1 MKVSSLI
8 KYLVRFLTLQTLLS
22 FFTIFYFN
30 NYLIPN
36 KDLTPNQKDF
46 TFRDQIYANLLE
58 DYQRFYS
65 FIDEKY
71 VQLNYIIVLFIFIFL
86 VFLYSTK
93 FYTYVNELSFSLDRN
108 YFDEY
113 FSIYLTWTTSL
124 ILFVTFFRLSNLISR
139 GYLLLYTFLIP
150 IVLIIF
156 RNSELISSL
165 FGRSVTN
172 EKYVTFNLKEDSIF
186 KDLRIMTFRKN
197 IENFYVKDINNSKN
211 IIKKIDSLNKKVNI
225 NLIVLNFDKVNKIDE
240 QLESYLINLNKK
252 ILIICKDEIEFNKL
266 FLSRQV
272 SLKDFQLIYFNNDIQ
287 YGSKYILKRI
297 LDINLSLLLLLFL
310 SPVFLYLYLYIFF
323 LDKTPVVIKQNRVG
337 LHGKQFKMYKF
348 RTMKN
353 DAHKERVNLK
363 KLSSKS
369 GPLFKISNDP
379 RLINGTKSLRNYS
392 LDELPQLFN
401 ILKGDMSL
409 VGPRPLFE
417 EDTQHFNENYMRRLN
432 VLPGLTGLLQIN
444 DRNTDEFST
453 WYKFDMEYI
462 ENWSL
467 ILDLKIIFKT
477 PFALFKSK
485 TKGE

>member
-1 MKVSSLI
+1 MKISSLF
-8 KYLVRFLTLQTLLS
+8 KYLIRFLTLQTLLS
-22 FFTIFYFN
+22 YLTIFYFN
-30 NYLIPN
+30 NYLIPR
-36 KDLTPNQKDF
+36 KDLTPNLEGF
-46 TFRDQIYANLLE
+46 TFRDQINANLYE
-58 DYQRFYS
+58 DYQRFYP
-65 FIDEKY
+65 FLDEKY
-71 VQLNYIIVLFIFIFL
+71 VQLNYIIVFFIFTFL
-86 VFLYSTK
+86 IFLYSTK

-124 ILFVTFFRLSNLISR
+124 IFFVTFFRLSNLISR
-139 GYLLLYTFLIP
+139 GYLLFYTFLIP
-150 IVLIIF
+150 VVLIFF

-172 EKYVTFNLKEDSIF
+172 EKYITFNLKEDSIF
-186 KDLRIMTFRKN
+186 KDLRIMTFRKIVESFN
-197 IENFYVKDINNSKN
+197 VKDINNSKN
-211 IIKKIDSLNKKVNI
+211 IIKKIDSLNKKINI
-225 NLIVLNFDKVNKIDE
+225 NLIVLNFDKLNKIDE
-240 QLESYLINLNKK
+240 QLENYLINLNKK

-272 SLKDFQLIYFNNDIQ
+272 ELKGFKLIYFNNDIQ

-297 LDINLSLLLLLFL
+297 LDITLSLLLILFL
-310 SPVFLYLYLYIFF
+310 SPLFIFIYLYIFF
-323 LDKTPVVIKQNRVG
+323 LDKTPIIIKQNRVG
-337 LHGKQFKMYKF
+337 LHGKQFIMYKF

-353 DAHKERVNLK
+353 DSHKERENLK
-363 KLSSKS
+363 ELSSKS
-369 GPLFKISNDP
+369 GPLFKITNDP
-379 RLINGTKSLRNYS
+379 RLIKGTKSLRNYS
-392 LDELPQLFN
+392 LDELPQLLN
-401 ILKGDMSL
+401 VLKGDMSL

-467 ILDLKIIFKT
+467 FLDLKIIFKT
-477 PFALFKSK
+477 PFALFK
-485 TKGE
+485 TKNQGK